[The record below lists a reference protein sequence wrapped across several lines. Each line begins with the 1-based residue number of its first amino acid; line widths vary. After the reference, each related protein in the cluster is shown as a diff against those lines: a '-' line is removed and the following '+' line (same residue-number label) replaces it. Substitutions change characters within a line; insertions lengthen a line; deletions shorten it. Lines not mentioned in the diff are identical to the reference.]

1 VAFYRREKSSG
12 YRVRLESPI
21 GGDARARD
29 PCSCVHGDLRVHRV
43 LRNDLKVSLSKSGP
57 GVHLHGYLAW
67 ICFTGMMMM
76 SMGVVRFLSPPYVD
90 GRFAFDERRRVS
102 GPIFFIGLVLYG
114 ASQSMAGPR
123 LRSRCKDWI

>member
-1 VAFYRREKSSG
+1 M
-12 YRVRLESPI
+12 RVLGILAAACMAIYGFI
-21 GGDARARD
+21 G
-29 PCSCVHGDLRVHRV
+29 V

-90 GRFAFDERRRVS
+90 GRFAFDERRRRF

-114 ASQSMAGPR
+114 ASSQWPAHG